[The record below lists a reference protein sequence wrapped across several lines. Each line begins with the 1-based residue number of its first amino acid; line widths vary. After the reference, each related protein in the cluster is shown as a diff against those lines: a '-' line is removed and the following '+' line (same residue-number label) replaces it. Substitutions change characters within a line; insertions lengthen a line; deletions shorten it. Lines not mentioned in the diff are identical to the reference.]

1 MKKPSRWIRLGLETL
16 EDRVMPS
23 ALPDIQM
30 TFATTTDSRTVSVN
44 YTISGASLAGQN
56 LNFNI
61 YRSAGFNSL
70 AGAQLIGTASI
81 PGSDSADLSVGAHQ
95 GVKLSLTA
103 LNGQPLTALTPNP
116 ALPFLV
122 VDANPSGS
130 IIESNFSDNT
140 ASFETHVLG
149 VVVHGLEPDLRLL
162 FFNTPP
168 PWEMQMAAALQQQDG
183 YETVLPFNW
192 VRLSILPF
200 PIATAWAS
208 NQLSQQVVAQAD
220 QLAAQHPGDVVDINF
235 IGHSRGA
242 VVISET
248 LQNLV
253 GTTDPALRGGYMKM
267 TLLDPHPANN
277 LYGQFS
283 WLLSNESADQAAAA
297 IFVFQALAR
306 DPQVIVPP
314 NVMQTQLFDQQTPAG
329 QLRFRSLDEI
339 FANLWGETPAAI
351 PNQSS
356 RPIESQNLTNVIA
369 AGIGLIGHS
378 EVPDWYM
385 ANVVETNK
393 TFTYFG

>member
-1 MKKPSRWIRLGLETL
+1 MKKPPRWIRLALETL
-16 EDRVMPS
+16 EDRIVPS

-30 TFATTTDSRTVSVN
+30 TFATTTDARTVSVN
-44 YTISGASLAGQN
+44 YNITGASLAGQT
-56 LNFNI
+56 LNFNV
-61 YRSAGFNSL
+61 YRSAGYNSL
-70 AGAQLIGTASI
+70 SGAQLIGTASI
-81 PGSDSADLSVGAHQ
+81 SGSDSVDLSVGAHQ

-103 LNGQPLTALTPNP
+103 PNGQPLTALTPNT

-122 VDANPSGS
+122 VDANPGDS
-130 IIESNFSDNT
+130 ISESNSSDNT

-149 VVVHGLEPDLRLL
+149 VVVHGLVLDLPLL
-162 FFNTPP
+162 FLNTPP
-168 PWEMQMAAALQQQDG
+168 AWEMQMAAALQQQDG
-183 YETVLPFNW
+183 YEVVLPFNW

-200 PIATAWAS
+200 PFAIELAS
-208 NQLSQQVVAQAD
+208 NQLYQQVVAQAD
-220 QLAAQHPGDVVDINF
+220 QLATQHPGDVVDINF

-242 VVISET
+242 VVISEA
-248 LQNLV
+248 LQDLV
-253 GTTDPALRGGYMKM
+253 GTNDPALRGGYMQM

-283 WLLSNESADQAAAA
+283 WLLGVDVSDLAAQV

-306 DPQVIVPP
+306 DPQVIVSS

-329 QLRFRSLDEI
+329 QLQSRYLDEI
-339 FANLWGETPAAI
+339 FVNLWGETPAAI

-356 RPIESQNLTNVIA
+356 RPIESLNLTNVIA
-369 AGIGLIGHS
+369 TGIGLIGHS

-385 ANVVETNK
+385 VNVVEANK